1 MIEDLTEFIKIRA
14 TKCEWSW
21 REKKTIPKR
30 IQIEKT
36 RCNKIV
42 SCVECQPRPIDVNSK
57 NCRIK
62 HTIFQSTK
70 TPHTHNQSRQSGN
83 ERTSTK
89 IQIKINENNN
99 WIELNVL
106 YIQYFFLSVFNFVFV
121 CWFLL
126 WFVISCT
133 FLKIIDIFFSLV
145 SSSFSLI
152 VEIWT
157 KGRCVG
163 SARTAM
169 CIVFW
174 LSSFLC
180 RCFCSL
186 LHVSMFLWIFYV
198 VRTCAVT
205 GLNVCAHAHAWQ
217 RRIDVILKCCR
228 CNKYPGVA
236 VCYCDTGFVWRCF
249 VFVAFHLD

>member
-1 MIEDLTEFIKIRA
+1 MWMILK
-14 TKCEWSW
+14 W
-21 REKKTIPKR
+21 KKKPIPKR
-30 IQIEKT
+30 IRIEKT

-70 TPHTHNQSRQSGN
+70 TPHTHYQSRQHSN

-121 CWFLL
+121 FVFVCWFLL

-133 FLKIIDIFFSLV
+133 FLKIIDIFFS
-145 SSSFSLI
+145 
-152 VEIWT
+152 
-157 KGRCVG
+157 R
-163 SARTAM
+163 
-169 CIVFW
+169 
-174 LSSFLC
+174 
-180 RCFCSL
+180 
-186 LHVSMFLWIFYV
+186 
-198 VRTCAVT
+198 
-205 GLNVCAHAHAWQ
+205 
-217 RRIDVILKCCR
+217 
-228 CNKYPGVA
+228 
-236 VCYCDTGFVWRCF
+236 F
-249 VFVAFHLD
+249 VFVFFDCRKLNKRQMCWIGTHCHVHCILIK